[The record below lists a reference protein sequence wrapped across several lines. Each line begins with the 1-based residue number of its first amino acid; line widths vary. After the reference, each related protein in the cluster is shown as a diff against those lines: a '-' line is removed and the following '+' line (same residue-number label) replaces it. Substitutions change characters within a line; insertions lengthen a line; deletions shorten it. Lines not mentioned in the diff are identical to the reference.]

1 MTVLSAPCSPSNLSS
16 VTLVGSSPSDTN
28 EGEATSS
35 PQHSPKKAASPK
47 KEPSPTKEPT
57 TTRPEIHHRPS
68 IKHEVVDKKVERCVS
83 EDTEGESEQI
93 PDKQITITVRQIEDM
108 TLFFNTM
115 HRASCSSSRSASIS
129 TSTTSAVLQVS
140 N

>member
-1 MTVLSAPCSPSNLSS
+1 LSS

-83 EDTEGESEQI
+83 EDTEGES
-93 PDKQITITVRQIEDM
+93 DKYLTNR
-108 TLFFNTM
+108 L
-115 HRASCSSSRSASIS
+115 
-129 TSTTSAVLQVS
+129 L
-140 N
+140 